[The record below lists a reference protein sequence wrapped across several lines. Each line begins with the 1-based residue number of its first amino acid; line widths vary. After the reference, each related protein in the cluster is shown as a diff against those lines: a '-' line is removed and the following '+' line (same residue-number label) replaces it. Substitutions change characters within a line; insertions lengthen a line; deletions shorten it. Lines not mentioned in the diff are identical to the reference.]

1 MISTHLYHFKHV
13 LNDMGIWKKGGKNK
27 HLTPTYLSNYLK
39 KMKQKIELK
48 IEDEMIQKQ
57 IDQIMVDDVYL

>member
-1 MISTHLYHFKHV
+1 
-13 LNDMGIWKKGGKNK
+13 MGIWKKGGKSK

>member
-1 MISTHLYHFKHV
+1 
-13 LNDMGIWKKGGKNK
+13 MGIWKKGGKNK